1 MTPYNFE
8 ENQLRIEEDKK
19 RKIRQAYIAQQDKT
33 KWSSVLDKR
42 FNQMGD
48 ALSSLDPRLW
58 TLFQTKAAPPPA
70 VMPTASPGALAI
82 NNPVEQIDFQ
92 NRAALRARNFHPD
105 YINNVLTNP
114 VFATTKKRMIEQGVI
129 SDVPT
134 NVSAA
139 TPYQPPLVQTLNP
152 DVQNVFANLGVG
164 QKRIPNLEKVAK
176 EAAPAATGKM
186 DYLSLLK
193 ILGMVNSPQATSNVN
208 KGITPGVTPGVAG
221 SRIQEEDLYARYRR

>member
-33 KWSSVLDKR
+33 KWSSVLVE
-42 FNQMGD
+42 NQYGGGGLVD
-48 ALSSLDPRLW
+48 S
-58 TLFQTKAAPPPA
+58 
-70 VMPTASPGALAI
+70 
-82 NNPVEQIDFQ
+82 
-92 NRAALRARNFHPD
+92 
-105 YINNVLTNP
+105 
-114 VFATTKKRMIEQGVI
+114 
-129 SDVPT
+129 
-134 NVSAA
+134 